1 MKKITLLA
9 IPAALAGCHAAP
21 EGPAA
26 AASQPP
32 QAAPAACALEIE
44 FGSYA
49 MGIDRTALARV
60 EQLLAGDG
68 AVTSVT
74 RRNWGREGE
83 ITLCVSVRG
92 AADRDRLFT
101 AVSALFPA
109 RPHGPLSVTTDTG
122 RVFRA
127 NNDNP

>member
-1 MKKITLLA
+1 MRTIALLA

-21 EGPAA
+21 AGPAA
-26 AASQPP
+26 SPTQPQ
-32 QAAPAACALEIE
+32 QAAPAPCALEIE

-49 MGIDRTALARV
+49 MGIDRAALAGV
-60 EQLLAGDG
+60 EQLLAADA

-83 ITLCVSVRG
+83 LTLCASVRSG
-92 AADRDRLFT
+92 ADRDRLFA

-127 NNDNP
+127 SNDNP